1 MMDEVLQSEESQ
13 RFFSL
18 IHMLQRSAMVHLGL
32 IPDEEGT
39 IHFNLGE
46 AKAAIDLI
54 GTLDVRTKGNL
65 AGIEENMLRGIV
77 SELKMQFV
85 NAPGRQKEIE
95 AEQKRREALKQTFT
109 APKEAAADTL
119 IDDEEE

>member
-1 MMDEVLQSEESQ
+1 MDEILQSEESQ

-18 IHMLQRSAMVHLGL
+18 IHMLQRSAMLHLGL
-32 IPDEEGT
+32 VADDEGM

-46 AKAAIDLI
+46 AKAAIDLLD
-54 GTLDVRTKGNL
+54 TLDKRTTGNL
-65 AGIEENMLRGIV
+65 DEIEINILRGLI

-85 NAPGRQKEIE
+85 KAPTRQKEIE
-95 AEQKRREALKQTFT
+95 EEKNRQEALRETFT
-109 APKEAAADTL
+109 SPETAPSDRL

>member
-1 MMDEVLQSEESQ
+1 MDDVLNSDESQ

-32 IPDEEGT
+32 IPDEEGM

-54 GTLDVRTKGNL
+54 DTLDVRTKGNL
-65 AGIEENMLRGIV
+65 AGIEENMLRSIV

-85 NAPGRQKEIE
+85 SAPARQQDIE
-95 AEQKRREALKQTFT
+95 AEQKRQEALKQTFT

>member
-1 MMDEVLQSEESQ
+1 MDEILQSEESQ

-18 IHMLQRSAMVHLGL
+18 IHMLQRSAMLHLGL
-32 IPDEEGT
+32 VADDEGM

-46 AKAAIDLI
+46 AKAAIDLLD
-54 GTLDVRTKGNL
+54 TLDKRTTGNL
-65 AGIEENMLRGIV
+65 DEIEINILRGLI

-85 NAPGRQKEIE
+85 KAPTRQKEIE
-95 AEQKRREALKQTFT
+95 AEKNRQEALRETFT
-109 APKEAAADTL
+109 SPETAPSDRL

>member
-1 MMDEVLQSEESQ
+1 MDDVLNSDESQ

-32 IPDEEGT
+32 IPDEEGM

-54 GTLDVRTKGNL
+54 DTLDVRTKGNL
-65 AGIEENMLRGIV
+65 AGIEDNMLRSIV

-85 NAPGRQKEIE
+85 SAPARQQDIE
-95 AEQKRREALKQTFT
+95 AEQKRQEALKQTFT